1 MVKSEEKYSTF
12 YNIEDCVSHEQQCI
26 DFKNLNSWETQDEQI
41 LVTSNINNDDINN
54 VKQLELS
61 LWKKFNVYDEV
72 PDENQTT
79 LSTRWIITNKDKLKA
94 CLVVQ
99 GFEEKINNPS
109 DSPATSKDTLH
120 IFFALCSSFS
130 WNVESVHIKSTFLQ
144 GDKIDHDIFVK
155 PPPEASVDSKQTCI
169 TDMVF

>member
-12 YNIEDCVSHEQQCI
+12 HNIEDCVSHEQHCI

-54 VKQLELS
+54 VKHLELS

-72 PDENQTT
+72 PDENHTT
-79 LSTRWIITNKDKLKA
+79 LSTRWVITNNDKLKA
-94 CLVVQ
+94 RLAVR
-99 GFEEKINNPS
+99 GFEEEINNPS
-109 DSPATSKDTLH
+109 DSPTTSKDTVH

-130 WNVESVHIKSTFLQ
+130 WNVESIDIKLAFLH
-144 GDKIDHDIFVK
+144 GDKIDRDILQIY
-155 PPPEASVDSKQTCI
+155 QTTFRGI
-169 TDMVF
+169 S